1 VGSCFLKNAYRRN
14 SLDILN
20 TSVRLEYLL
29 QKCVGKGMVATLED
43 TIAIPD
49 RLVGFESVPCR
60 PTHELE
66 GYVQYQLD
74 VVPIL
79 SRPFFRGCC

>member
-1 VGSCFLKNAYRRN
+1 
-14 SLDILN
+14 
-20 TSVRLEYLL
+20 
-29 QKCVGKGMVATLED
+29 MVATLED